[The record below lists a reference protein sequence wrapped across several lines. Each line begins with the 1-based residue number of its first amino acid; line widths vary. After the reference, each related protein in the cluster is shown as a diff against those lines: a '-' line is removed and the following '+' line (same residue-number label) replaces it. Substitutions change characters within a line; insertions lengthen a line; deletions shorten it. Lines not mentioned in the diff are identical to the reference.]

1 MPGLNIYIVTM
12 IRRIKFL
19 IKQYI
24 PTRFLEFLGK
34 KGILVSSI
42 PTDEKSIIS
51 DLFLY
56 KIENG
61 WNTFFELL
69 NYSRILD
76 QKKIDNFNYDITI
89 KFFSPSGV
97 FLKDFKTKSS
107 TFFRL
112 TLDIK
117 KITKDLE
124 IFKNGTFSI
133 FHHYKSNKT
142 IHSKG
147 FLTERGY
154 IGYFNKNISPIKSY
168 IHGNFDA
175 ISLNSKNKVK
185 LLGTYSFFT
194 KRFNLQYE
202 LDRRYNYDI
211 VLVNTTPNKQK
222 IQFEIHQ
229 NNSVDFIKKTI
240 PSKGFYEFSKLNNKI
255 DSNSRLII
263 KSELYLARPILFKYM
278 DKSFDVFH
286 G

>member
-1 MPGLNIYIVTM
+1 M
-12 IRRIKFL
+12 IIRKIKFW

-34 KGILVSSI
+34 KGILISSI
-42 PTDEKSIIS
+42 PIDEKSIIS
-51 DLFLY
+51 DLFFY

-76 QKKIDNFNYDITI
+76 LKTLSNFNYEITI
-89 KFFSPSGV
+89 KFFNSSGI
-97 FLKDFKTKSS
+97 FLKNFKIKSS
-107 TFFRL
+107 IFFRS

-117 KITKDLE
+117 KIANDLG
-124 IFKNGTFSI
+124 IFKNGTFSV
-133 FHHYKSNKT
+133 FHHYESNKT
-142 IHSKG
+142 IHSKS

-154 IGYFNKNISPIKSY
+154 IGYYNKNISPIKSY

-175 ISLNSKNKVK
+175 ISLNSKGQLK

-194 KRFNLQYE
+194 KRFNLQHE
-202 LDRRYNYDI
+202 LDKRYNYDI
-211 VLVNTTPNKQK
+211 VLVNTTPSKQN
-222 IQFEIHQ
+222 IEFEFHQ
-229 NNSVDFIKKTI
+229 KGSVEFIKKII
-240 PSKGFYEFSKLNNKI
+240 PPKGYYKLNKLNNKI

-263 KSELYLARPILFKYM
+263 KSKLYLARPILFKYM
-278 DKSFDVFH
+278 DTSFDVFH

>member
-1 MPGLNIYIVTM
+1 M
-12 IRRIKFL
+12 IIRKIKFL

-34 KGILVSSI
+34 KGILISSI
-42 PTDEKSIIS
+42 PIDGKSIIS
-51 DLFLY
+51 DLFVY

-76 QKKIDNFNYDITI
+76 LKTLNDFNYEITI
-89 KFFSPSGV
+89 KFFNSSGV

-107 TFFRL
+107 IFFRS

-117 KITKDLE
+117 KIANDLE
-124 IFKNGTFSI
+124 IFKNGTFSV
-133 FHHYKSNKT
+133 FHHYESNKT

-154 IGYFNKNISPIKSY
+154 IGYYNKNISPIKSY

-175 ISLNSKNKVK
+175 LSLNSKGQVK

-194 KRFNLQYE
+194 KRFNLQHE
-202 LDRRYNYDI
+202 LDKRYNYDI
-211 VLVNTTPNKQK
+211 VLVNTTPSKQK
-222 IQFEIHQ
+222 IEFELHQ
-229 NNSVDFIKKTI
+229 KGTVEFIKKII
-240 PSKGFYEFSKLNNKI
+240 PSKGYYEFNKLNNKI

-263 KSELYLARPILFKYM
+263 KSKLYLARPILFKYM
-278 DKSFDVFH
+278 DTSFDVFH